1 MEKINVLVIP
11 SDNQGGVGFYR
22 SAQPH
27 MQLEKQFPDKF
38 SVTIDMNPNFYDLI
52 GFKKYQIIHIHKGFF
67 PDMEQFKKAMK
78 FFKEQGIVTIMDI
91 DDHWKLSPHHPQYI
105 SQLRSGTD
113 KLAVENMKMFDY
125 ITTTTELFAD
135 EIKRI
140 NPNVKI
146 FPNSIDPTDP
156 RFAVNRRPFSKLR
169 VGMIMGSSHEYDVQL
184 VGNLL
189 NQLAGMG
196 DLGKIQF
203 VLCGFDTRGS
213 ITMIDP
219 NTGRQEQRALA
230 PKETVW
236 YRYEKQLTDNYKVIS
251 PQYKQFL
258 DMFLWGSVYPF
269 ADMEPYKRCWTKDM
283 NHYYEHYSEVDV
295 LLAPLE
301 ENNFNKVKSPLKVA
315 ECCFS
320 HTAIIAQNFG
330 PYTIDLKNI
339 FDRNGN
345 ISPDG
350 NAMLVDSSKN
360 HKQWAKYIHR
370 LANDPNLVKT
380 LQDRLYDSTHEKYD
394 LRNVTNDR
402 AAWYEKIVS
411 DRIVEKN

>member
-22 SAQPH
+22 STQPH

-38 SVTIDMNPNFYDLI
+38 NVTIDMNPNFYDLI

-67 PDMEQFKKAMK
+67 PDMKQFKKAMN

-91 DDHWKLSPHHPQYI
+91 DDHWKLSTHHPQYI
-105 SQLRSGTD
+105 SQLHSGTD

-135 EIKRI
+135 EIKKI

-156 RFAVNRRPFSKLR
+156 RFAVNKKPFNKLR

-219 NTGRQEQRALA
+219 NTGRQEQRALT

-269 ADMEPYKRCWTKDM
+269 VDMERYKRSWTKDM

-411 DRIVEKN
+411 DRIAEKN

>member
-1 MEKINVLVIP
+1 
-11 SDNQGGVGFYR
+11 
-22 SAQPH
+22 
-27 MQLEKQFPDKF
+27 
-38 SVTIDMNPNFYDLI
+38 
-52 GFKKYQIIHIHKGFF
+52 
-67 PDMEQFKKAMK
+67 
-78 FFKEQGIVTIMDI
+78 
-91 DDHWKLSPHHPQYI
+91 
-105 SQLRSGTD
+105 
-113 KLAVENMKMFDY
+113 
-125 ITTTTELFAD
+125 
-135 EIKRI
+135 
-140 NPNVKI
+140 
-146 FPNSIDPTDP
+146 
-156 RFAVNRRPFSKLR
+156 
-169 VGMIMGSSHEYDVQL
+169 
-184 VGNLL
+184 
-189 NQLAGMG
+189 
-196 DLGKIQF
+196 
-203 VLCGFDTRGS
+203 
-213 ITMIDP
+213 
-219 NTGRQEQRALA
+219 
-230 PKETVW
+230 
-236 YRYEKQLTDNYKVIS
+236 
-251 PQYKQFL
+251 
-258 DMFLWGSVYPF
+258 
-269 ADMEPYKRCWTKDM
+269 M

-402 AAWYEKIVS
+402 ATWYEKIVS
-411 DRIVEKN
+411 DRIAEKN

>member
-22 SAQPH
+22 STQPH

-67 PDMEQFKKAMK
+67 PDMKQFKKAMK
-78 FFKEQGIVTIMDI
+78 FSKEQGIVTIMDI
-91 DDHWKLSPHHPQYI
+91 DDHWKLSTHHPQYI

-113 KLAVENMKMFDY
+113 KLAVDNMKMFDY

-156 RFAVNRRPFSKLR
+156 RFAVSQKPFNKLR

-219 NTGRQEQRALA
+219 NTGRQEQRALT

-269 ADMEPYKRCWTKDM
+269 VDMEPYKRCWTKDM
-283 NHYYEHYSEVDV
+283 NQYYEHYSEVDV

-411 DRIVEKN
+411 DRIAEKI